1 MSGFGET
8 ARRLGE
14 KLQKTIKNFNN
25 CTCLEEIYVKLFGIK
40 RALFSHLN
48 AAPSLRG
55 GRVWGH
61 TYTKSVL
68 PECN

>member
-48 AAPSLRG
+48 
-55 GRVWGH
+55 
-61 TYTKSVL
+61 
-68 PECN
+68 